1 MMKKIIVL
9 ALLMMF
15 ITNPISAEYVDLTL
29 SYPREAN
36 YGEEIVITFELIN
49 NSNDRL
55 WDGTI
60 AIEDSFLNQYKDY
73 IKSETNSF
81 KFSIVEPGESIK
93 ESFVLTFVEGIPV
106 DKATFNIVLKCG
118 KGMCRGGCTPFY
130 MEKMVNINLNEE
142 RAEAAIILDNKNIT
156 VAKGETIEV
165 PFSIKNTG
173 NIPIKEV
180 TVELKGEVIS
190 DSKVNISFISPG
202 TEASGKLVLTIDGN
216 TSPRSYNPIII
227 ANFKD
232 INENKGIV
240 YENIKIDV
248 VEKGIPTES
257 NNSTVDEETNELR
270 NSRPLLFY
278 VLIGLSVLSILL
290 VAGFVLYVY
299 KR

>member
-1 MMKKIIVL
+1 MKKIIVL
-9 ALLMMF
+9 SLLMMF
-15 ITNPISAEYVDLTL
+15 ITNPVSAEYVDLTL
-29 SYPREAN
+29 AYPREAN

-81 KFSIVEPGESIK
+81 KFSIVEPGGRIK
-93 ESFVLTFVEGIPV
+93 ESFVLTFVEGMPL
-106 DKATFNIVLKCG
+106 DKAAFSIVLKCG

-156 VAKGETIEV
+156 VTKGETIEM

-180 TVELKGEVIS
+180 TVELKGEVVS
-190 DSKVNISFISPG
+190 DSKVNISYISPG
-202 TEASGKLVLTIDGN
+202 TEASGKLVVTIDDN
-216 TSPRSYNPIII
+216 TSPKSYNPIII

-232 INENKGIV
+232 INENKGVV

-257 NNSTVDEETNELR
+257 NNFTVDEETNELR

>member
-9 ALLMMF
+9 SLLMMF
-15 ITNPISAEYVDLTL
+15 ITNPVSAEYVDLTL
-29 SYPREAN
+29 AYPREAN

-60 AIEDSFLNQYKDY
+60 AIDDSFLNQYKDY

-93 ESFVLTFVEGIPV
+93 ESFVLTFVGGMPI
-106 DKATFNIVLKCG
+106 DKATFNIILKCG

-130 MEKMVNINLNEE
+130 MEKMVNINLNKEM
-142 RAEAAIILDNKNIT
+142 AEAAILLDNKNIT
-156 VAKGETIEV
+156 VTKGQTIEM

-173 NIPIKEV
+173 NIPIKDV
-180 TVELKGEVIS
+180 TVELKGEVVS

-202 TEASGKLVLTIDGN
+202 TEASGKLVLTIDDN

-232 INENKGIV
+232 INENKGVV
-240 YENIKIDV
+240 YENIKIDI
-248 VEKGIPTES
+248 VEKEIPTES
-257 NNSTVDEETNELR
+257 NNSNVDEETNELR